1 VRRRVPAG
9 SRARPALI
17 AVGLLLGGCAARGGA
32 CPCGARPEPAGSAGV
47 ARAPAARA
55 APDPGA
61 TPPAAVVL
69 TLYFANPAY
78 VASGDEA
85 IPHLVTEARPAPPA
99 ADLPAAALR
108 ELLEVGPRA
117 GGVAVAP
124 PGLRARITGVA
135 DGVVTVDFDR
145 EGLAGGSLTES
156 LLLSALV
163 WTLTELPA
171 VSAVRV
177 TIAGAPAESLMGH
190 LDTTRPLRRADLG
203 R

>member
-1 VRRRVPAG
+1 MVA
-9 SRARPALI
+9 A
-17 AVGLLLGGCAARGGA
+17 GLLLGGCAARGGA
-32 CPCGARPEPAGSAGV
+32 CPGGSLPAPAGSAGV
-47 ARAPAARA
+47 AP

-61 TPPAAVVL
+61 PPPATAVL

-78 VASGDEA
+78 VASGDET
-85 IPHLVTEARPAPPA
+85 IPHLVTEARPAPTTADPA
-99 ADLPAAALR
+99 AAALR

-117 GGVAVAP
+117 GGAAVAP
-124 PGLRARITGVA
+124 PGLRARVTGVA

-145 EGLAGGSLTES
+145 DGLAGGSLMES
-156 LLLSALV
+156 LLLSAIV

-177 TIAGAPAESLMGH
+177 TVAGAPAESLMGH

>member
-1 VRRRVPAG
+1 MRRLAAAG
-9 SRARPALI
+9 PRPLPVMVA
-17 AVGLLLGGCAARGGA
+17 AGLLLGGCAARGGA
-32 CPCGARPEPAGSAGV
+32 CPGGSRPAPTGSVEVAP
-47 ARAPAARA
+47 ARASSA
-55 APDPGA
+55 APAPGA
-61 TPPAAVVL
+61 PAPATAVL

-85 IPHLVTEARPAPPA
+85 IPHLVTEARPAPPT
-99 ADLPAAALR
+99 ADPAAAALR

-124 PGLRARITGVA
+124 PGLRARVTGVA

-145 EGLAGGSLTES
+145 EGLAGGSLMES
-156 LLLSALV
+156 LLLSAIV

-177 TIAGAPAESLMGH
+177 TVEGAPAESLLGH